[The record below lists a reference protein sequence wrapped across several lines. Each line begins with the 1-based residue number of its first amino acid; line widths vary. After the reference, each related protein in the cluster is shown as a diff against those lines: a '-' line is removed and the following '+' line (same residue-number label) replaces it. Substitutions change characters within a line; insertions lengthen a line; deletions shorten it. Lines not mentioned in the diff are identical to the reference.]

1 VEGQPGGG
9 GCSAASAHP
18 GGVEQQFCLNHVLCH
33 FALCHITCAALPAR
47 VRARGAESATRAT
60 PYSSSASVKIICV
73 SPASSLH
80 ALRAEAL
87 VLAHGKGHAPAAQ
100 GLHTNH
106 LHDADAPRHLG
117 EGDQIDDLVCDHV
130 CSETERGPACAVA
143 RRLDSRACYE
153 QRLHDRVPAPNYS
166 EVQRR
171 VAIIIEAG
179 APAEQRPHNVYVAF
193 TRSEVQRR
201 VAF

>member
-1 VEGQPGGG
+1 
-9 GCSAASAHP
+9 
-18 GGVEQQFCLNHVLCH
+18 
-33 FALCHITCAALPAR
+33 

-60 PYSSSASVKIICV
+60 PYSPSAIVKIICV
-73 SPASSLH
+73 SPASSLR

-100 GLHTNH
+100 RLHTNH

-117 EGDQIDDLVCDHV
+117 EGDQIDDLVRDHI

-143 RRLDSRACYE
+143 RRLDSRACHQ

-166 EVQRR
+166 EEQRR

-179 APAEQRPHNVYVAF
+179 ARREQRAHHVCVASM
-193 TRSEVQRR
+193 RSELQRR
-201 VAF
+201 GDLSRECIHSGVCRNLSFGFDHWFLFSRPGDDMLVAEKLRVFSR